1 MSKIAIVVEFTIKP
15 GQRDAF
21 LQIIRDHASG
31 TLAEEEGCLQFDV
44 LIPKEGDNRV
54 LLYEAYRDDAAFQ
67 VHGQSPRLARTR
79 ASYGDLIESRTINV
93 CTAG

>member
-1 MSKIAIVVEFTIKP
+1 MSKIAIVVDFTIKP

-44 LIPKEGDNRV
+44 LLPKEGDNRV

-67 VHGQSPRLARTR
+67 VHGKSPRLARTR
-79 ASYGDLIESRTINV
+79 ASYGDLIENRTIHL
-93 CTAG
+93 CTVG